1 MKYFDND
8 GVTVFGGIPFQS
20 SYRHKLFGKIIKNV
34 LASNAYGHPYAEGR
48 SSNITRKR
56 EHRMTVRLNGDEYT
70 KVLSKIERS
79 GLSKQEYI
87 LSSLLNKKINE
98 KLDLDFYKLINE
110 INHVGNNLNQISRV
124 LNSKNPILEKEIL
137 ENQRM
142 INEVLT
148 NLNHQI
154 KGASNGNN

>member
-1 MKYFDND
+1 M
-8 GVTVFGGIPFQS
+8 VTHMQKGDVTM
-20 SYRHKLFGKIIKNV
+20 V
-34 LASNAYGHPYAEGR
+34 
-48 SSNITRKR
+48 TRKR
-56 EHRMTVRLNGDEYT
+56 NHRMTCRLNDDEYER
-70 KVLSKIERS
+70 VLIKISKS

-98 KLDLDFYKLINE
+98 KLDLAFYKLINE
-110 INHVGNNLNQISRV
+110 INHVGNNLNQISRA
-124 LNSKNPILEKEIL
+124 LNSKNPIIEKEIL

>member
-1 MKYFDND
+1 M
-8 GVTVFGGIPFQS
+8 VTHMQKGDVTM
-20 SYRHKLFGKIIKNV
+20 V
-34 LASNAYGHPYAEGR
+34 
-48 SSNITRKR
+48 TRKR
-56 EHRMTVRLNGDEYT
+56 NHRMTCRLNDEEYE
-70 KVLSKIERS
+70 KVLIKISKS

-124 LNSKNPILEKEIL
+124 LNSKNPILENEVL

-142 INEVLT
+142 VNAVLT

-154 KGASNGNN
+154 KGAGNGNN

>member
-1 MKYFDND
+1 M
-8 GVTVFGGIPFQS
+8 
-20 SYRHKLFGKIIKNV
+20 
-34 LASNAYGHPYAEGR
+34 
-48 SSNITRKR
+48 TRKR
-56 EHRMTVRLNGDEYT
+56 NHRMTCRLNDDEYER
-70 KVLSKIERS
+70 VLIKISTS

-110 INHVGNNLNQISRV
+110 INHVGNNLNQISKV

-148 NLNHQI
+148 NLIHQI

>member
-1 MKYFDND
+1 MVAHTQKGD
-8 GVTVFGGIPFQS
+8 VTMV
-20 SYRHKLFGKIIKNV
+20 
-34 LASNAYGHPYAEGR
+34 
-48 SSNITRKR
+48 TRKR
-56 EHRMTVRLNGDEYT
+56 KHRMTCRLNDDEYER
-70 KVLSKIERS
+70 VLIKISKS

-87 LSSLLNKKINE
+87 LSSLMNKKINE

-110 INHVGNNLNQISRV
+110 INHIGNNLNQISRI
-124 LNSKNPILEKEIL
+124 LNSKNPVLENKIL

-154 KGASNGNN
+154 KGATNGNN

>member
-1 MKYFDND
+1 MVAHMQKGD
-8 GVTVFGGIPFQS
+8 VTMV
-20 SYRHKLFGKIIKNV
+20 
-34 LASNAYGHPYAEGR
+34 
-48 SSNITRKR
+48 TRKR
-56 EHRMTVRLNGDEYT
+56 KHRMTCRLNDDEYER
-70 KVLSKIERS
+70 VLIKISKS

-87 LSSLLNKKINE
+87 LSSLMNKKISE

-110 INHVGNNLNQISRV
+110 INHVGNNLNQISRI
-124 LNSKNPILEKEIL
+124 LNSKNLVLENEIL

-154 KGASNGNN
+154 KGATNGNN

>member
-1 MKYFDND
+1 MN
-8 GVTVFGGIPFQS
+8 
-20 SYRHKLFGKIIKNV
+20 NV
-34 LASNAYGHPYAEGR
+34 LASNAYGHPHAEGGDVTMV
-48 SSNITRKR
+48 TRKR
-56 EHRMTVRLNGDEYT
+56 NHRMTCRLNDDEYER
-70 KVLSKIERS
+70 VLIKISKS

-110 INHVGNNLNQISRV
+110 INHVGNNLNQISRI
-124 LNSKNPILEKEIL
+124 LNSKNPILENEVL

-142 INEVLT
+142 VNAVLT

-154 KGASNGNN
+154 KGAGNGNN

>member
-1 MKYFDND
+1 M
-8 GVTVFGGIPFQS
+8 VTHTQKGDVTM
-20 SYRHKLFGKIIKNV
+20 V
-34 LASNAYGHPYAEGR
+34 
-48 SSNITRKR
+48 TRKR
-56 EHRMTVRLNGDEYT
+56 NHRMTCRLNDDEYER
-70 KVLSKIERS
+70 VLIKISKS

-87 LSSLLNKKINE
+87 LSSLMNKKINE

-110 INHVGNNLNQISRV
+110 INHIGNNLNQISRI
-124 LNSKNPILEKEIL
+124 LNSKNPVLENKIL

-154 KGASNGNN
+154 KGATNGNN

>member
-1 MKYFDND
+1 MYWQATHM
-8 GVTVFGGIPFQS
+8 VTHMQKGDVTM
-20 SYRHKLFGKIIKNV
+20 V
-34 LASNAYGHPYAEGR
+34 
-48 SSNITRKR
+48 TRKR
-56 EHRMTVRLNGDEYT
+56 NHRMTCRLNDDEYER
-70 KVLSKIERS
+70 VLIKISKS

>member
-1 MKYFDND
+1 MVAHMQKGD
-8 GVTVFGGIPFQS
+8 VTMV
-20 SYRHKLFGKIIKNV
+20 
-34 LASNAYGHPYAEGR
+34 
-48 SSNITRKR
+48 TRKR
-56 EHRMTVRLNGDEYT
+56 KHRMTCRLNDDEYER
-70 KVLSKIERS
+70 VLIKISKS

-87 LSSLLNKKINE
+87 LSSLMNKKINE

-110 INHVGNNLNQISRV
+110 INHIGNNLNQISRI
-124 LNSKNPILEKEIL
+124 LNSKNPVLENKIL

-154 KGASNGNN
+154 KGATNGNN